1 MPRFYI
7 KKGLATPELK
17 DYIQDNKEEPFLRV
31 DIEIESDHERLRRSF
46 HVLLKAWFNCG
57 EWSCNGAEINS
68 LEKFKNY
75 YKFAG
80 CDYTP
85 NGYIYKGDRFDS
97 LEKLHEAY
105 DYVVVKEFIRP
116 DVKSWTKMTK
126 KEKTSCIDILLTE
139 IKLSMTNNQEVL
151 NWVAK
156 IQGDYELLRGKK

>member
-17 DYIQDNKEEPFLRV
+17 EWIATNKDEPFLRV

-46 HVLLKAWFNCG
+46 HVLLKAWFNSG
-57 EWSCNGAEINS
+57 EWSCNGSEINS
-68 LEKFKNY
+68 LEKFKDY

-80 CDYTP
+80 CDFKA
-85 NGYIYKGDRFDS
+85 NGYIYKGDRFDT

-116 DVKSWTKMTK
+116 EVKSWTKMSK
-126 KEKTSCIDILLTE
+126 KEKSSCIDLLLTE
-139 IKLSMTNNQEVL
+139 IKLSYTNNQEVL
-151 NWVAK
+151 NWVDK
-156 IQGDYELLRGKK
+156 ISGDYELLRGKK